1 MVNKNKEENDPRLN
15 NLIRSFGWCAADG
28 KRLKSKEK
36 EVKGQTNLP
45 LSGFQ
50 SFLGKMWGWTK
61 WPLRLL
67 SMLPLNNLFNPTM
80 EQKEKSPGLEL
91 LYMLH
96 THTRIH
102 MYAHRIYIHA
112 PTTQPLI
119 IFPVIKFFISFVCL
133 LLLSS
138 YVFNQLGAVG
148 WKIFPTFAAFV
159 SPCLFHCSI

>member
-1 MVNKNKEENDPRLN
+1 
-15 NLIRSFGWCAADG
+15 
-28 KRLKSKEK
+28 
-36 EVKGQTNLP
+36 
-45 LSGFQ
+45 
-50 SFLGKMWGWTK
+50 
-61 WPLRLL
+61 
-67 SMLPLNNLFNPTM
+67 MLPLNNLFNPTM

-96 THTRIH
+96 THTH

-112 PTTQPLI
+112 QTAQPLI

-138 YVFNQLGAVG
+138 YVFNQLGAVDC
-148 WKIFPTFAAFV
+148 KIFPTFAAFV

>member
-1 MVNKNKEENDPRLN
+1 MTPDWIISSDHSVDVL
-15 NLIRSFGWCAADG
+15 LMG
-28 KRLKSKEK
+28 KDWKAKKKKSKDR
-36 EVKGQTNLP
+36 QISLCLAFNLS
-45 LSGFQ
+45 LAKCG
-50 SFLGKMWGWTK
+50 GWTK

-67 SMLPLNNLFNPTM
+67 PMLPLNNLFNPTM

-96 THTRIH
+96 THTH
-102 MYAHRIYIHA
+102 THTYAHRIYIHA
-112 PTTQPLI
+112 QTTQPLI

-148 WKIFPTFAAFV
+148 CKIFPTFAAFV